1 MMLLFC
7 AKHILHNNLPVSVY
21 LRDLSVAVGRHVV
34 PQPLTD
40 YKKMQCH
47 VCFRTKCSYEWMG
60 EDSRSWT
67 WLR

>member
-21 LRDLSVAVGRHVV
+21 LRDLRVAVGRHVV

-40 YKKMQCH
+40 YRLGLKP
-47 VCFRTKCSYEWMG
+47 MG
-60 EDSRSWT
+60 GCGIISAC
-67 WLR
+67 